1 MKKSK
6 YTYLKDGFEGI
17 LYDTESEDDRLL
29 IVIQGLKGLELPE
42 KYAGLFAEKR
52 YSVLAMTYYGAPGL
66 PDTMRAIPLEMF
78 QTAIDRM
85 KEYGS
90 GKYRRFR
97 NRNSSRV

>member
-42 KYAGLFAEKR
+42 KYAGLFVEKR
-52 YSVLAMTYYGAPGL
+52 YSVLAMTY
-66 PDTMRAIPLEMF
+66 
-78 QTAIDRM
+78 
-85 KEYGS
+85 
-90 GKYRRFR
+90 
-97 NRNSSRV
+97 

>member
-42 KYAGLFAEKR
+42 KYAGLFAKKG
-52 YSVLAMTYYGAPGL
+52 YSVLAMTYYVHRDFR
-66 PDTMRAIPLEMF
+66 DTMRAIPLKMF
-78 QTAIDRM
+78 QTAVDHM
-85 KEYGS
+85 KEYE
-90 GKYRRFR
+90 
-97 NRNSSRV
+97 SREIQKVRDIWQF